1 MIDSARLARALVQL
15 EANPLGDGRWRVTGS
30 TGLHTVGLGARN
42 GAACDC
48 EDATYRQTTCKHEL
62 AARLAAGDGEVLR
75 AVRGLF
81 IAGTARRARLLSYI
95 KELRSEAED
104 RSEAE
109 EAGRRGRLPAAVL
122 YRQVATEIEDIL
134 TGRGSV
140 CAGGDRGQAATP
152 LPRPA
157 SSQGAA

>member
-1 MIDSARLARALVQL
+1 MIDSARLARALVQP

-95 KELRSEAED
+95 KELRSEAE
-104 RSEAE
+104 